1 MDLWAM
7 IQQHHQQAGGAAA
20 AQQDQLDTNFLV
32 VGSKGAGKT
41 TLIQSFQR
49 KDSGSNSALKPT
61 TALDYSHVRTEE
73 NKQIKCAHFWEI
85 GGAQQLASLLEVVIT
100 VENIHTVAVMIV
112 ADLSQPH
119 SVFDTVWFWLQ
130 KIKKRVAECFTKMAQ
145 KQSQTPGKMLQRMTK
160 RFGENHPD
168 LKNAKDKGQAGII
181 CGIPILIVAN
191 KYDQFRSQQSEYAK
205 VMAKTLR
212 WLAHSNGASLVYTP
226 GDKGHG
232 AADTP
237 EIQRYRGLVTNMA
250 FQGAPL
256 SVLPATDHTK
266 SIIVL
271 MGKDAFTDIGAPSQA
286 EKPANFLTTGT
297 PEADKWKIQFEH
309 VFPKPEGVVDAAK
322 GGDEVNVWAPEYAE
336 PVVDAMRAVKD
347 DELESYRQERAN
359 RIKQQQTAAAAKA
372 APPAANRPAR
382 S

>member
-1 MDLWAM
+1 M

-41 TLIQSFQR
+41 SLIQLFQR
-49 KDSGSNSALKPT
+49 KDSGSNSAPKPT
-61 TALDYSHVRTEE
+61 TALDYSHVRKEE

-119 SVFDTVWFWLQ
+119 TVFDTVWFWLS
-130 KIKKRVAECFTKMAQ
+130 KIKKRVGECFQKMAQ
-145 KQSQTPGKMLQRMTK
+145 KQSATPAKMMQRMSK

-168 LKNAKDKGQAGII
+168 LKNKNAGII

-191 KYDQFRSQQSEYAK
+191 KYDLFRQQSEYAK

-226 GDKGHG
+226 SEKGPS
-232 AADTP
+232 AAASSAQDPP
-237 EIQRYRGLVTNMA
+237 EILRYRGLVTNMA
-250 FQGAPL
+250 FQGAPQ
-256 SVLPATDHTK
+256 SVPPLTDHSK
-266 SIIVL
+266 SICVL
-271 MGKDAFTDIGAPSQA
+271 MGKDAFTDIGAPSVA
-286 EKPANFLTTGT
+286 TEKPTNFLTTGN
-297 PEADKWKIQFEH
+297 PDADKWKLQFDA
-309 VFPKPEGVVDAAK
+309 VFPKPEGVVDATK
-322 GGDEVNVWAPEYAE
+322 GDDVNVWAPEYAE
-336 PVVDAMRAVKD
+336 SVVDAMRAIKD

-359 RIKQQQTAAAAKA
+359 RLKQQQAAAAAKA
-372 APPAANRPAR
+372 APKAGRAPAT
-382 S
+382 SG